1 MSAGP
6 DLVSLVYRADW
17 TQLTLSA
24 VANDGTEVLLAP
36 GRRYRV
42 TAGGHLTGCTGDR
55 PWRLGARAVQDGE
68 GAGHWVSGPEPPLP
82 DLLCP
87 AWLLISSQLELR
99 GAARACGR
107 DAFRVGVT
115 RRVGRATSG
124 VPAQFRAGRADVL
137 VDADLGILLRVAWLA
152 DGADP
157 SDTEVTELVSLD
169 LDPVLDP
176 ALFAP
181 PPGSLIAESMGDAL
195 RAGGPSWTLLKTV
208 GGLAAGGLGAW
219 TRYAPAARPPA
230 ADQAAEQAAEH
241 AAEQAGG
248 PADGLADGLAD
259 GPADDAATI
268 LPDGPAPNRS
278 ADGRPAGP
286 PVSAEVLGLLHD
298 RTPDGFTATVHD
310 WTDLP
315 AMLSQVPA
323 GARRAG
329 FGGLGLLIDAIS
341 ERPATAHASFALR
354 VDGGGRYRIDY
365 PGQEGRLPVMVACDG
380 ERCWQVYQDRVTTG
394 PAEPPPTGVAEM
406 LDPSWLLGCR
416 LSGGTPVLVGE
427 RRAYR
432 INVARGAANTSWSL
446 PSLFPSAV
454 AVMDAELGLVLRL
467 TSYIGDRPVRRAE
480 LRDITPLAGDLAI
493 DIPPDLPVTED
504 PGPGGDRGPAGDGPS
519 AGDGPTPG
527 GPYRVA
533 FPWKAAGAAAGQAA
547 TDVAKGVAKEAAKAA
562 GDLLRR
568 LSDR

>member
-6 DLVSLVYRADW
+6 DLVSLLYRADW

-24 VANDGTEVLLAP
+24 VVNDGTEVLLAP

-42 TAGGHLTGCTGDR
+42 AAEDGLTGCNGDR
-55 PWRLGARAVQDGE
+55 PWRLSARDVQDDE

-115 RRVGRATSG
+115 RRAGHHGRR
-124 VPAQFRAGRADVL
+124 VPAQFRAGHAEVL
-137 VDADLGILLRVAWLA
+137 VDAELGILLRVAWLA
-152 DGADP
+152 GSADP
-157 SDTEVTELVSLD
+157 SDAQVTELVSLD
-169 LDPVLDP
+169 LDPVIDP

-181 PPGSLIAESMGDAL
+181 PPGSLVAESMGDVL
-195 RAGGPSWTLLKTV
+195 RAGGPRWTLLKTAW
-208 GGLAAGGLGAW
+208 GLAAGGLGAW
-219 TRYAPAARPPA
+219 TRYAPSARPPA
-230 ADQAAEQAAEH
+230 AEQAAEQAAGQAAEQ
-241 AAEQAGG
+241 AAGRVAEQAGG
-248 PADGLADGLAD
+248 PADDEAM
-259 GPADDAATI
+259 I
-268 LPDGPAPNRS
+268 LPDGPAPDRS
-278 ADGRPAGP
+278 ADGRLAGP
-286 PVSAEVLGLLHD
+286 PVSAEVLALLHD
-298 RTPDGFTATVHD
+298 RTPDGFIATVHD

-315 AMLSQVPA
+315 AMLSQVPD

-329 FGGLGLLIDAIS
+329 FGGVGLLIDAIS
-341 ERPATAHASFALR
+341 ERPSVAHLSYSLQLDR
-354 VDGGGRYRIDY
+354 DGQYRIDY
-365 PGQEGRLPVMVACDG
+365 PGREADRPVAVACDG
-380 ERCWQVYQDRVTTG
+380 EHCWQVYQDRVTIG

-427 RRAYR
+427 RQAYR
-432 INVARGAANTSWSL
+432 INVARGAGNWSLSL
-446 PSLFPSAV
+446 PSLFPAAV
-454 AVMDAELGLVLRL
+454 AVVDAELGLVLRL
-467 TSYIGDRPVRRAE
+467 TSYIGDRPVRRCE
-480 LRDITPLAGDLAI
+480 LRDITPLAGDLPI

-504 PGPGGDRGPAGDGPS
+504 PGPGRGPRPAGNRGPAGDGLP
-519 AGDGPTPG
+519 PG

-547 TDVAKGVAKEAAKAA
+547 TDVAKGVAKEAAKAT
-562 GDLLRR
+562 GDFLRR